1 MKRLLTILTG
11 LLIAASAFCQSSV
24 KVSVQNIVAADE
36 QFNVTFTI
44 QGEARPSAFEWEPGD
59 NFQLVWGPQ
68 KGSSTSISIVNGKKT
83 QTSETTYTY
92 VLLPRSSGTF
102 TLPAATATVKGEK
115 ISSRSVTIQVVGGG
129 SSASGSSSEGRDS
142 EGRTAGGKNDDL
154 FMRMSVS
161 KTKAIVGETITATLK
176 LYHRVNVAG
185 FEDARFPTFNGFWSQ
200 EAQAPTNIEFH
211 RETVGE
217 TIYNAAVLRS
227 WTLIPQQ
234 SGEITIDP
242 AELVCLVNVRNERA
256 STGSIFDSFFQDEYR
271 TVRRRVST
279 PAIKVQV
286 SKIPDGAPASFGGGV
301 GSFRMNASLSR
312 DSLRTHDAGTLR
324 ITVSGKGNLALLEA
338 PRVNF
343 PPDFEVYDVK
353 TSEGGGSRTFEYPF
367 IPRSHGDFTIG
378 PVEYSYYDPSAGRF
392 VTLSSG
398 PMPLK
403 VSKSADSSSSPDAVQ
418 SSLPAVNRKD
428 VRDLGSDI
436 RYIFTGAPALGRK
449 GWFFAGSPLF
459 WVIAVL
465 LCVLALY

>member
-227 WTLIPQQ
+227 WTLI
-234 SGEITIDP
+234 D
-242 AELVCLVNVRNERA
+242 R
-256 STGSIFDSFFQDEYR
+256 
-271 TVRRRVST
+271 
-279 PAIKVQV
+279 
-286 SKIPDGAPASFGGGV
+286 
-301 GSFRMNASLSR
+301 
-312 DSLRTHDAGTLR
+312 
-324 ITVSGKGNLALLEA
+324 
-338 PRVNF
+338 
-343 PPDFEVYDVK
+343 
-353 TSEGGGSRTFEYPF
+353 
-367 IPRSHGDFTIG
+367 
-378 PVEYSYYDPSAGRF
+378 
-392 VTLSSG
+392 
-398 PMPLK
+398 
-403 VSKSADSSSSPDAVQ
+403 KSV
-418 SSLPAVNRKD
+418 V
-428 VRDLGSDI
+428 
-436 RYIFTGAPALGRK
+436 
-449 GWFFAGSPLF
+449 
-459 WVIAVL
+459 
-465 LCVLALY
+465 